1 MSSDWIMITAT
12 IVMFVSLFG
21 ALGLL
26 LVAWR
31 RQGIISGLLAREQH
45 GLGNS
50 APVASDRTQA
60 LSGRKGISQGGLP
73 MPSSTGNGATVGII
87 AAVLAVIV
95 VGGFAGWWFL
105 VRGGA
110 SSTDTAATAQITKPA
125 NGPLGADPDAVVPED
140 PPAIQ
145 DRAAYTVAVLNAS
158 GVTGAAA
165 DRMAPKVE
173 TAGYRVGQVGD
184 ANDQDLAKSVVMWRP
199 GKQAVAQNVAKDLG
213 ITSAPPIDGVA
224 SDAIGD
230 ADVVVVVGKDTAS
243 GP

>member
-1 MSSDWIMITAT
+1 MSSDWIMICAT

-31 RQGIISGLLAREQH
+31 RQGILSGLKSREQQ
-45 GLGNS
+45 GLGHS
-50 APVASDRTQA
+50 APVATDRLQA
-60 LSGRKGISQGGLP
+60 LASREGTSQGGLP
-73 MPSSTGNGATVGII
+73 MPSSTGNGATIGII
-87 AAVLAVIV
+87 AGVLAVIV

-105 VRGGA
+105 VRGDGS
-110 SSTDTAATAQITKPA
+110 SSTAGTVPITKPA
-125 NGPLGADPDAVVPED
+125 NGALGADPDAVVPED

-158 GVTGAAA
+158 GVRGAAA
-165 DRMAPKVE
+165 DRVAPKVE
-173 TAGYRVGQVGD
+173 TAGLRVGQVGD
-184 ANDQDLAKSVVMWRP
+184 ANDQDLATTVVMWRP

-213 ITSAPPIDGVA
+213 ITRAPPIDGVA
-224 SDAIGD
+224 TDAIGE
-230 ADVVVVVGKDTAS
+230 ADVVVVVGKDTAA

>member
-1 MSSDWIMITAT
+1 MSSDWIMISAT

-31 RQGIISGLLAREQH
+31 RQGILASLKAREQH

-50 APVASDRTQA
+50 APVASDRLQA
-60 LSGRKGISQGGLP
+60 LAGRDGTSQGGLP
-73 MPSSTGNGATVGII
+73 MPSSTGNGATIGII
-87 AAVLAVIV
+87 AGVLAIIV

-105 VRGGA
+105 VRGDG
-110 SSTDTAATAQITKPA
+110 SSTTAGTVPITKPA
-125 NGPLGADPDAVVPED
+125 NGPLGADPDATVPED

-165 DRMAPKVE
+165 DRVAPKVE

-184 ANDQDLAKSVVMWRP
+184 ANDQNLAKTVVMWRP

-213 ITSAPPIDGVA
+213 ITRAPPIDGVA

-230 ADVVVVVGKDTAS
+230 ADVVVVVGKDTAA

>member
-1 MSSDWIMITAT
+1 MSSDWIMISAT

-31 RQGIISGLLAREQH
+31 RQSVITGLRAREQH

-50 APVASDRTQA
+50 APVATDRLQA
-60 LSGRKGISQGGLP
+60 LSGRDGISQGGLP
-73 MPSSTGNGATVGII
+73 MPSSTGNGATIGII
-87 AAVLAVIV
+87 AGVLAVIV
-95 VGGFAGWWFL
+95 VAGFAGWWFL
-105 VRGGA
+105 VRGNGSS
-110 SSTDTAATAQITKPA
+110 SSTAGTVPITKPA

-158 GVTGAAA
+158 GITGAAA
-165 DRMAPKVE
+165 DRVAPKVE

-184 ANDQDLAKSVVMWRP
+184 ANDQNLATSVVMWRP

-230 ADVVVVVGKDTAS
+230 ADVVVVVGKDTAV

>member
-1 MSSDWIMITAT
+1 MSSDWIMISAT

-31 RQGIISGLLAREQH
+31 RQGILAGLKGREQH

-50 APVASDRTQA
+50 APVASDRLQA
-60 LSGRKGISQGGLP
+60 LAGRDGTSQGGLP
-73 MPSSTGNGATVGII
+73 MPSSTGNGATIGII
-87 AAVLAVIV
+87 AGVLAIIV

-105 VRGGA
+105 VRGDG
-110 SSTDTAATAQITKPA
+110 SSTTAGTVPITKPA
-125 NGPLGADPDAVVPED
+125 NGPLGADPDATVPED

-165 DRMAPKVE
+165 DRVAPKVE

-184 ANDQDLAKSVVMWRP
+184 ANDQNLAKTVVMWRP

-213 ITSAPPIDGVA
+213 ITRAPPIDGVA

-230 ADVVVVVGKDTAS
+230 ADVVVVVGKDTAA

>member
-1 MSSDWIMITAT
+1 MSSDWIMISAT

-31 RQGIISGLLAREQH
+31 RQSIISGLRAREQH
-45 GLGNS
+45 GLGS
-50 APVASDRTQA
+50 SSPVASDRLQA
-60 LSGRKGISQGGLP
+60 LAGRDGISQGGLP
-73 MPSSTGNGATVGII
+73 MPSSAGNGATIGII
-87 AAVLAVIV
+87 AGVLAVIV
-95 VGGFAGWWFL
+95 IGGFAGWWFL
-105 VRGGA
+105 VRGGSS
-110 SSTDTAATAQITKPA
+110 SSTAGTTPITKPA
-125 NGPLGADPDAVVPED
+125 NGPLGADPDATVPED
-140 PPAIQ
+140 PPTIQ

-158 GVTGAAA
+158 GITGAAA
-165 DRMAPKVE
+165 DRVAPKVE

-184 ANDQDLAKSVVMWRP
+184 ANDQNLAKSVVMWRP

-230 ADVVVVVGKDTAS
+230 ADVVVVVGKDSAA